1 MNKIWINESSD
12 CWDFDE
18 DDENIFNVQVSG
30 IEDDIAK
37 SEGIDLENYYPDGW
51 VDTYAVV
58 DKKRKI
64 VTGIEATFVLNA
76 PGDPNDEKTVYIELP
91 DINGKAAF
99 NELCEDFYFAQEVGE
114 KQVIS
119 A

>member
-1 MNKIWINESSD
+1 MNKVYIDESQD

-18 DDENIFNVQVSG
+18 DENIFNVQVGG
-30 IEDDIAK
+30 ISDDIAK
-37 SEGIDLENYYPDGW
+37 IEGINLDNYYPDGW
-51 VDTYAVV
+51 VDTYAIV

-64 VTGIEATFVLNA
+64 VTAIEATFVLNT
-76 PGDPNDEKTVYIELP
+76 PGDPNNEKTVCIELP
-91 DINGKAAF
+91 DVDGKVAF

-114 KQVIS
+114 KQVVS

>member
-1 MNKIWINESSD
+1 MNKIYIDELQD
-12 CWDFDE
+12 CWNYDE
-18 DDENIFNVQVSG
+18 DDENVFNVQVGG
-30 IEDDIAK
+30 ISDDIAK
-37 SEGIDLENYYPDGW
+37 NEGIDLENDYPDGW

-64 VTGIEATFVLNA
+64 VTGIEATFILNA

-91 DINGKAAF
+91 DTDGKIAF